1 MNEGFI
7 MEHTGQRSEK
17 KKKLNVEGIDRTNYQ
32 HVQFLESNV
41 SNFWINIKLLSQL
54 REHQREICPD

>member
-17 KKKLNVEGIDRTNYQ
+17 KKMKCKRYRQNKLSTRAISRKQ
-32 HVQFLESNV
+32 CFKFL
-41 SNFWINIKLLSQL
+41 
-54 REHQREICPD
+54 D